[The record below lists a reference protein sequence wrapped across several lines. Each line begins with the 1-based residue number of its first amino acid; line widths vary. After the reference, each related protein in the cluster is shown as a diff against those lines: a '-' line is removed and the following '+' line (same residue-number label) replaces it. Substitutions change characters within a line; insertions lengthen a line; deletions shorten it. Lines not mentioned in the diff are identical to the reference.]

1 MSRLITYF
9 ILFGLIVF
17 FALILIRNLF
27 PSERERVLRLIEK
40 GRKAVEDEDITRIA
54 SLIDKD
60 YYDAWG
66 HDYQRLVKFLR
77 NNFRIYDDIKVFVPF
92 RKVVFEYPFAQC
104 SLIVRVRGRSVVD
117 GEDLIYASPL
127 ILFLIKE
134 NKRWFITAA
143 LQ

>member
-1 MSRLITYF
+1 MKILQELPPLLIKT
-9 ILFGLIVF
+9 
-17 FALILIRNLF
+17 
-27 PSERERVLRLIEK
+27 
-40 GRKAVEDEDITRIA
+40 
-54 SLIDKD
+54 